1 MKIKLVAAGFF
12 LLSLLSPLKPAAAN
26 TNPEKI
32 YIFGDSLSDAGN
44 LYKATNFQAPPSPPY
59 VEGRF
64 SNGKVWV
71 EYLGDKLGLEPILFA
86 DLQNSTPSDGIN
98 YAFGGAGS
106 GLFNT
111 LFDPKDLLPGALGQV
126 KLFTNSQQAD
136 PNALYIV
143 WAGGNDYLFGN
154 VTDVKQPI
162 ANLSAAIALLAV
174 SGAKNIIVPN
184 LPDLGKI
191 PFTSKT
197 ENASLLTALTKKHN
211 QALAQALQK
220 LSIIPGI
227 KIIPIDIESLFN
239 RVQAAPSE
247 FGLNLTNVTDA
258 CLVGS
263 LEDVAQGNFSVCPNP
278 DNYLFWD
285 GVHPTTL
292 VHNVIAETAFTA
304 LGVEYVA
311 KPWVKLKDLHLQLLS
326 SESNPVP
333 TKTVSTYTN
342 YL

>member
-1 MKIKLVAAGFF
+1 MKIKLLAAGLFV
-12 LLSLLSPLKPAAAN
+12 LSLLSPLKTAAAN
-26 TNPEKI
+26 TDPEKI

-44 LYKATNFQAPPSPPY
+44 LYNATKFQAPPSPPY
-59 VEGRF
+59 FEGRF

-71 EYLGDKLGLEPILFA
+71 EYLGERLGLKPVLFTN
-86 DLQNSTPSDGIN
+86 LQNSTPSDGIN

-111 LFDPKDLLPGALGQV
+111 LFDPKELFPGALAQV
-126 KLFTNSQQAD
+126 NLFTEAQQAD

-154 VTDVKQPI
+154 VTDVKQPV
-162 ANLSAAIALLAV
+162 ANISAAIALLAV
-174 SGAKNIIVPN
+174 AGAKNIIVPN

-191 PFTSKT
+191 PFTSRT

-211 QALAQALQK
+211 QALAEALQK

-227 KIIPIDIESLFN
+227 KIIPLDIESLFN

-263 LEDVAQGNFSVCPNP
+263 LQDVVQGNFSVCPNP

-292 VHNVIAETAFTA
+292 VHNVIAETALSA
-304 LGVEYVA
+304 LDIEYVP
-311 KPWVKLKDLHLQLLS
+311 KPWVKLKDLNVQLS
-326 SESNPVP
+326 SSKSVP
-333 TKTVSTYTN
+333 AQIKTVNITQT
-342 YL
+342 L